1 MEENTDDFIGI
12 KDREKMIIIYNFS
25 EDMKNILKSFF
36 SAHGFFILI
45 GESIH
50 GVIQQCR
57 EHVLFLICIYVDGYD
72 TSWIRIITSMTID
85 PLVYEAPVLICCKE
99 VIMSILQMIY
109 RNILSFSNNNNHS
122 FITHFFHILHP
133 INNLHNY

>member
-36 SAHGFFILI
+36 LAHGFFILI

-57 EHVLFLICIYVDGYD
+57 EHVLFLICIYVGALYKKD
-72 TSWIRIITSMTID
+72 
-85 PLVYEAPVLICCKE
+85 LAVLE
-99 VIMSILQMIY
+99 
-109 RNILSFSNNNNHS
+109 
-122 FITHFFHILHP
+122 
-133 INNLHNY
+133 NLKNKFNM